1 MPRSPSFP
9 SGHAASAF
17 ALASAVGGSMPVVAA
32 PIRSLAAV
40 VGYSRV
46 HTGVHYPGDV
56 IIGALIGSTIG
67 EAVAVV
73 ARVRRRHRI
82 ADGTRPV

>member
-1 MPRSPSFP
+1 
-9 SGHAASAF
+9 
-17 ALASAVGGSMPVVAA
+17 
-32 PIRSLAAV
+32 
-40 VGYSRV
+40 
-46 HTGVHYPGDV
+46 VHYPGDV